1 MSTAT
6 ANRSPKGLM
15 RLLWPVGL
23 GLLLVAMALDTKF
36 LSPEELS
43 ASKPEAF
50 NAATFA
56 AEEYPKITGQIEQN
70 AAELSE
76 VAAAVADD
84 PAAAGERY
92 GHEAGTNK
100 HAIPVRFTGKVTEA
114 DAEFLTLDV
123 SGMPKGSVV
132 RAALG
137 QAVNGTALRA
147 APGTISF
154 SDFQNQTDYQQ
165 FANELKKLAVGQVTE
180 KVDAKSLVDSSVS
193 AVGVYVTNTGPEDSF
208 LVTPVKIEAVS

>member
-6 ANRSPKGLM
+6 VNRSPQRLL

-23 GLLLVAMALDTKF
+23 GVLLVAMALDTKF
-36 LSPEELS
+36 LSPDELS
-43 ASKPEAF
+43 ASSPAAF
-50 NAATFA
+50 DAATSA
-56 AEEYPKITGQIEQN
+56 ADEFPKIAGEIETK
-70 AAELSE
+70 AVDLSE
-76 VAAAVADD
+76 VAAD
-84 PAAAGERY
+84 PAAAGEKY
-92 GHEAGTNK
+92 GHEAGTDK
-100 HAIPVRFTGKVTEA
+100 QAIPVRFTGKVTEA

-132 RAALG
+132 RVALG

-165 FANELKKLAVGQVTE
+165 FANELKKLALRKVTD
-180 KVDAKSLVDSSVS
+180 KVDAKSTVDSSVS
-193 AVGVYVTNTGPEDSF
+193 AVGVYVTNTGPENSF